1 VTVVVTG
8 HDPFFVAVMIAL
20 LGFLVG
26 VTKGGFNGV
35 GSLLTPL
42 LSLVLPVSSAV
53 GVLLPMLIVGDACAL
68 YTYWGEWDGKLVWR
82 LLPAGLAGALAGTY
96 VLTACSPNALR
107 MALALFV
114 FVIIGYTV
122 VSERIL
128 AWRYQPHVWHG
139 PVVGAVAGVASGMFN
154 NGGPAFNAYLL
165 LQGLPPRAFIATT
178 ALFFA
183 LLNWLKVP
191 GFVFTGV
198 LDRAL
203 LSSVWWV
210 FPFIPLGIVTA
221 RRLVTRIRPIVF
233 ERIIV
238 WLLVMSSMLLLVQ
251 SF

>member
-1 VTVVVTG
+1 VPELS
-8 HDPFFVAVMIAL
+8 HDPLFVAVMIAL
-20 LGFLVG
+20 LGFLIG

-107 MALALFV
+107 LALAVFV
-114 FVIIGYTV
+114 FVIIGYRF
-122 VSERIL
+122 VSERIQ
-128 AWRYQPHVWHG
+128 AWRYQPQVWHG

-154 NGGPAFNAYLL
+154 NGGPAFNSYLL
-165 LQGLPPRAFIATT
+165 LQRLPPRAFIATT

-191 GFVFTGV
+191 GFVYTGV
-198 LDRAL
+198 LNLSL
-203 LSSVWWV
+203 LLSVWWV
-210 FPFIPLGIVTA
+210 FLFIPLGIVAA
-221 RRLVTRIRPIVF
+221 RWLVTRIRPVVF
-233 ERIIV
+233 ERVIV
-238 WLLVMSSMLLLVQ
+238 GLLVSSSLLLIVQ
-251 SF
+251 SR

>member
-1 VTVVVTG
+1 
-8 HDPFFVAVMIAL
+8 MIAL
-20 LGFLVG
+20 LGFLIG

-96 VLTACSPNALR
+96 ALTACSPNALR
-107 MALALFV
+107 MALAVFV
-114 FVIIGYTV
+114 FVIIGYRF
-122 VSERIL
+122 VSERIQ
-128 AWRYQPHVWHG
+128 AWRYQPQVWHG

-154 NGGPAFNAYLL
+154 NGGPAFNSYLL
-165 LQGLPPRAFIATT
+165 LQGLPPRTFIAST

-191 GFVFTGV
+191 GFVYTGV
-198 LDRAL
+198 LNLSL
-203 LSSVWWV
+203 LLSVWWV
-210 FPFIPLGIVTA
+210 FLFIPLGIVAA
-221 RRLVTRIRPIVF
+221 RWLVTRIRPVVF
-233 ERIIV
+233 ERAIV
-238 WLLVMSSMLLLVQ
+238 GLLVSSSVLLIVQ
-251 SF
+251 SR

>member
-1 VTVVVTG
+1 VPELS
-8 HDPFFVAVMIAL
+8 HDPLFVAVMIAL
-20 LGFLVG
+20 LGFLIG
-26 VTKGGFNGV
+26 VTKGGFNGA

-53 GVLLPMLIVGDACAL
+53 GVLLPMLIVGDAFAL
-68 YTYWGEWDGKLVWR
+68 YTYWGEWDRKLVWR

-107 MALALFV
+107 LALAVFV
-114 FVIIGYTV
+114 FVIIGYRF
-122 VSERIL
+122 VSERIQ

-154 NGGPAFNAYLL
+154 NGGPAFNSYLL

-191 GFVFTGV
+191 GFVYTGV
-198 LDRAL
+198 LNLSL
-203 LSSVWWV
+203 LLSVWWV
-210 FPFIPLGIVTA
+210 FLFIPLGIVAA
-221 RRLVTRIRPIVF
+221 RWLVTRIRPVVF
-233 ERIIV
+233 ERVIV
-238 WLLVMSSMLLLVQ
+238 GLLVSSSLLLIVQ
-251 SF
+251 SR